1 MVKSDVSDNLKEKAI
16 AKKTA
21 VRTSRK
27 AEKRRVA
34 TSVKGVVKRSEKSAN
49 SKVHTGKLELL
60 ITIVNRKKADFYQD
74 LLQGFE
80 VNMQLACRARGTARA
95 QTLAL
100 LGLEDSPK
108 TAIFSI
114 IREDKIPD
122 ALAALETKFQT
133 IKDGGGV
140 AYTVPLTSVIGVAIY
155 GFLSNNDR
163 TVKEDKQ

>member
-1 MVKSDVSDNLKEKAI
+1 
-16 AKKTA
+16 
-21 VRTSRK
+21 
-27 AEKRRVA
+27 
-34 TSVKGVVKRSEKSAN
+34 
-49 SKVHTGKLELL
+49 
-60 ITIVNRKKADFYQD
+60 
-74 LLQGFE
+74 
-80 VNMQLACRARGTARA
+80 MQLACRARGTARA